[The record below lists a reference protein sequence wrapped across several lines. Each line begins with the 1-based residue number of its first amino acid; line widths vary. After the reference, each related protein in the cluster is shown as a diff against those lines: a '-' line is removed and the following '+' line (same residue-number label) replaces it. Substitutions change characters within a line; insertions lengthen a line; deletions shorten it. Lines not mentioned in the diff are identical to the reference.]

1 VEILLDVKVKM
12 RLILKLLNSQ
22 IYNKII
28 PFFIKCP
35 IMGIKYKD
43 FEDFCKVAKL
53 MQNKAHLTEEGLNQI
68 RQIKVEQRKEGN
80 SLIIIY
86 D

>member
-1 VEILLDVKVKM
+1 
-12 RLILKLLNSQ
+12 
-22 IYNKII
+22 
-28 PFFIKCP
+28 
-35 IMGIKYKD
+35 MGIKYKD